1 MSPALQVT
9 LSGGL
14 SFGLPLVLA
23 LHELIALRRRH
34 GPPGD
39 GSGKPPE
46 PGPKPAPSGIG
57 NLPICPHSYGAMA
70 RARPARSAC
79 VAGTCQGTGVTTP
92 RAADL
97 LVKMLGGGIPL
108 R

>member
-57 NLPICPHSYGAMA
+57 NLPICLIPTAQW
-70 RARPARSAC
+70 RAPGPRDRLASPVPVREPA
-79 VAGTCQGTGVTTP
+79 
-92 RAADL
+92 
-97 LVKMLGGGIPL
+97 
-108 R
+108 